1 MDRGGRE
8 PVVMAL
14 GTGRLRWAYEV
25 TMISLALFVAYL
37 LTVPNEGWVNTAN
50 LVVWGVFVVD
60 YGVRLTLSTERRT
73 FVRRNI
79 PDLVAIL
86 PLDFFRVAR
95 LARLARLVRLFR
107 AGTILWRASRDLRG
121 IVGTNGLGYVLAVTV
136 GVVLLGGVI
145 IHAVE
150 PDMGSLGDGLWWSL
164 VTATTVGYGD
174 LSPGT
179 PVGRV
184 VAGFLM
190 VIGIGTIGMVTGSIA
205 TYFIHG
211 RRVDDR
217 PADVV
222 YVAERLEEWTTL
234 SEAER
239 RRLAALLTSCAGAE
253 GRPNTARLQ

>member
-1 MDRGGRE
+1 MHPVGRE

-14 GTGRLRWAYEV
+14 GTGRLRWAYEA
-25 TMISLALFVAYL
+25 TMIALALFVAYL

-50 LVVWGVFVVD
+50 LVVWGIFVVD
-60 YGVRLTLSTERRT
+60 YGVRLALSTDRRT

-79 PDLVAIL
+79 PDLIAIL

-95 LARLARLVRLFR
+95 LARLARLVRLLR
-107 AGTILWRASRDLRG
+107 AGTVLWRASRDLRG
-121 IVGTNGLGYVLAVTV
+121 IVGTNGLGYVLTVTV

-145 IHAVE
+145 IEAVE

-174 LSPGT
+174 LSPVT
-179 PVGRV
+179 IVGRV
-184 VAGFLM
+184 VAGALM

-211 RRVDDR
+211 RRVEDR
-217 PADVV
+217 PTDVV
-222 YVAERLEEWTTL
+222 YVSERLEAWADLAPT
-234 SEAER
+234 ER
-239 RRLAALLTSCAGAE
+239 RRLAVLLADCANDGEPSA
-253 GRPNTARLQ
+253 GD